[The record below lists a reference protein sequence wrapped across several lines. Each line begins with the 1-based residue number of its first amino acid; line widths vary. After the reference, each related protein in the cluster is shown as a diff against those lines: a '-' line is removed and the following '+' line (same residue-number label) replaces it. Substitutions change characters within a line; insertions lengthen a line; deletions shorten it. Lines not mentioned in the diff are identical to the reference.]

1 MTQSRGF
8 GVLAIG
14 AALALTAAGR
24 LVAQPA
30 GAAAPERIALINA
43 NVVNVVSGA
52 VQDGQTLV
60 LSGGRIESI
69 AAVPPPSGVR
79 VIDIRN
85 RWVMPGLID
94 AHVHIGSLPQMRAAV
109 QSGVTTARS
118 AGASSYVDVGLREL
132 VKRGHVAGP
141 DLLAAG
147 YHVRTQPAPEL
158 FLSDPDLGDLL
169 GGVTTVDGLRRV
181 VRANLAHGVDWI
193 KVNATERAGTPDT
206 DPRKQMFSAGEL
218 EVIVGEAANKNVS
231 VMAHAHGAE
240 GAHAAVKA
248 GVRSIEHGTY
258 LTDET
263 LKLMVA
269 MGTFFVPTADIV
281 NDLAE
286 PGGDYDDATLQR
298 RGQMMLPILK
308 AAVGRARTLGVKI
321 AAGSDTSY
329 GSRSVTTL
337 AREVVML
344 SDFGLTPIEALQ
356 AATTRTAE
364 LLKLEKQVGQVTA
377 GFEADL
383 LIVAGSPLQNPRVLL
398 DPLLVVS
405 NGRVALD
412 RMTFEK

>member
-1 MTQSRGF
+1 MMGIRRLGIVIF
-8 GVLAIG
+8 A
-14 AALALTAAGR
+14 AALAAAR
-24 LVAQPA
+24 VMAQPA
-30 GAAAPERIALINA
+30 PAAAPERMALVNA
-43 NVVNVVSGA
+43 NVVNVMTGG
-52 VQDGQTLV
+52 VQEAQTLV

-69 AAVPPPSGVR
+69 AAAPPPTGAR
-79 VIDIRN
+79 VIDLGG
-85 RWVMPGLID
+85 RWVLPGLID
-94 AHVHIGSLPQMRAAV
+94 AHVHLASVPQMRAAL

-118 AGASSYVDVGLREL
+118 AGVSSYLDVGLREL

-141 DLLAAG
+141 DLLASG

-158 FLSDPDLGDLL
+158 FLSDPELGDLL
-169 GGVTTVDGLRRV
+169 GGVTTIDGLRRL
-181 VRANLAHGVDWI
+181 VRANLSHGVDWI
-193 KVNATERAGTPDT
+193 KVNATERAGTADT

-218 EVIVGEAANKNVS
+218 EVIVGEAANKGVP

-263 LKLMVA
+263 LKLMAA

-298 RGQMMLPILK
+298 RGQLMLPILE
-308 AAVGRARTLGVKI
+308 AAVRRAKELGVKI

-329 GSRSVTTL
+329 GPRSVTTL

-344 SDFGLTPIEALQ
+344 SEFGLTPIEAVQ

-364 LLKLEKQVGQVTA
+364 LLGLERRTGRVTA

-383 LIVAGSPLQNPRVLL
+383 LVVAGNPLQNTRVLL

-405 NGRVALD
+405 NGRVGLD
-412 RMTFEK
+412 RMTFGK